1 MKNNVTIILLLFF
14 GILIAFFGY
23 KIFYI
28 KKCKICKSKF
38 QRKIDEE
45 TNEIILI
52 CPKCN
57 FTKRTGIYFGSIE

>member
-23 KIFYI
+23 KIFYVVR
-28 KKCKICKSKF
+28 CKICKSKLD
-38 QRKIDEE
+38 RKIDEG
-45 TNEIILI
+45 TNEIILS

-57 FTKRTGIYFGSIE
+57 FTKRTGIYFGSTE